1 MGMYDSEEQKQKF
14 IENLMINIANE
25 NRGQRFNSG
34 ENTMSTGFLGGNELL
49 PVLTEN
55 KLSNKA
61 YDLLLQDEMPSWLNE
76 VKLGATT
83 TWERWNAYTSE
94 YGFDDYGMNSFNHY
108 AYGSVVEWMVENMAG
123 IQKDEENPGFKNIIL
138 QPTLDT
144 GEKYNNQERIDSV
157 KGQFDSYYGKI
168 VSNWTS
174 SEGELTTYEAVVPAN
189 TTATLYL
196 PIGIASVKEDI
207 PGVKYKGSLERY
219 GVKVAQ
225 FELQSGGYKF
235 NVNNGVVNAV
245 LMDGYIM
252 DKENKNKVK

>member
-1 MGMYDSEEQKQKF
+1 MV
-14 IENLMINIANE
+14 NIANE
-25 NRGQRFNSG
+25 NRTERFNSG

-123 IQKDEENPGFKNIIL
+123 IEKDEENPGFKHIIL
-138 QPTLDT
+138 QPTMDT
-144 GEKYNNQERIDSV
+144 GDQYNSQERINSV

-174 SEGELTTYEAVVPAN
+174 SEGKLKAYEAVVPAN

-196 PIGIASVKEDI
+196 PIEDVTVAQDI
-207 PGVKYKGSLERY
+207 PGVKYVDSFERY

-235 NVNNGVVNAV
+235 SVDNGVLSAK
-245 LMDGYIM
+245 LMDGFIS
-252 DKENKNKVK
+252 NKK